1 MGAPNSIQDEDITVP
16 LPEAGNNA
24 QTARALSVHVAL
36 SRLLAK
42 VLNSECLHTTA
53 SSPSLTPK
61 FHSCI
66 RSRREIGAVIS

>member
-1 MGAPNSIQDEDITVP
+1 MGAPNSIQDEDITVT

-42 VLNSECLHTTA
+42 VLNSKCLRA
-53 SSPSLTPK
+53 PP
-61 FHSCI
+61 CDPP
-66 RSRREIGAVIS
+66 A